1 MPAMTKTILFAAAG
15 GLLVPLLVGCSHAE
29 LYRTTQGW
37 AQQECR
43 KLADPA
49 ERSRCEKS
57 NARSYEQY
65 RAEQATATTAP
76 APRQP

>member
-1 MPAMTKTILFAAAG
+1 MKTVLTALGCALT
-15 GLLVPLLVGCSHAE
+15 LLPVLGCTQAE

-43 KLADPA
+43 KLPDPA

-57 NARSYEQY
+57 NAASYEQY
-65 RAEQATATTAP
+65 RAGQQAAQGTG
-76 APRQP
+76 PRP